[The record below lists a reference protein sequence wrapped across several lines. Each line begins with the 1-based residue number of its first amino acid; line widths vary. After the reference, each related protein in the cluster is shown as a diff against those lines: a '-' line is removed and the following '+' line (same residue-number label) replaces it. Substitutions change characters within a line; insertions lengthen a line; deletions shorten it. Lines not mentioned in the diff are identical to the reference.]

1 MRLGRKPFAT
11 SICWS
16 LKGGDPS
23 AGSPTDTLLQLS
35 PPRGILNRLPSKRT
49 ASSKPHSAGLMGGV
63 CKTQGLIHRAIV
75 TRDYWGFHLHEGG
88 LQPSIR
94 TEDKFLGLP
103 YPFGLETHCLVHC
116 MPRVAQ
122 EIRAIQIYRGPLL
135 PQCYHCSFHRVLI
148 GKSRD
153 SNYGHGSRPLPE
165 LTGRFIVRADDDHT
179 TPLSVSGKPFRLTI
193 MLLSPLVSFLALC
206 PIKPQHPPLVV
217 RPRQFR

>member
-1 MRLGRKPFAT
+1 MLKLFASSKGLRKAALNFQHFSCKRFLHDDFIPEGLK
-11 SICWS
+11 SI
-16 LKGGDPS
+16 KGGDPS

-103 YPFGLETHCLVHC
+103 YLGLRFGDCLPLSGSEPIV
-116 MPRVAQ
+116 P
-122 EIRAIQIYRGPLL
+122 AIV
-135 PQCYHCSFHRVLI
+135 CRVL
-148 GKSRD
+148 
-153 SNYGHGSRPLPE
+153 P
-165 LTGRFIVRADDDHT
+165 RAFGPYRSTVAHSF
-179 TPLSVSGKPFRLTI
+179 LSVTTA
-193 MLLSPLVSFLALC
+193 VSIEC
-206 PIKPQHPPLVV
+206 S
-217 RPRQFR
+217 